1 MKKLAGKIAVVTGGS
16 QGIGFGISEELA
28 KAGAKIFIIDIV
40 EEAAKKAAENLTE
53 AGCQAEYRVSDVSDI
68 NKMYGIFQE
77 IAKKEGHLDILM
89 NNAGVSKR
97 SPSFEVTE
105 KDWDFV
111 ININLKASYFNAVN
125 AARIMKEQGYGR
137 IVNTC
142 SINAFMTAPVRSVY
156 AISKSGVLSYTKYLA
171 REYAP
176 YGITVNSVAPGLV
189 LTSLNNRYYEENP
202 DEMRATLAAI
212 PQGEPST
219 PNDIGAAVCFLVSDD
234 AKHIT
239 GHTLVID
246 GGTLLGNGKA

>member
-1 MKKLAGKIAVVTGGS
+1 MKKLAGKVAVITGGS

-40 EEAAKKAAENLTE
+40 EEAAQKAVASLTA
-53 AGCQAEYRVSDVSDI
+53 AGYQAEYRVSDVSDLD
-68 NKMYGIFQE
+68 KMNSIFQE

-89 NNAGVSKR
+89 NNAGVNKR

-105 KDWDFV
+105 KDWDFI

-189 LTSLNNRYYEENP
+189 VTPLNAKYF
-202 DEMRATLAAI
+202 DEHLDEKEAALAAI
-212 PQGEPST
+212 PQGEPSS
-219 PNDIGAAVCFLVSDD
+219 PNDIGAAVCFLVSDE